1 MIKSYWQLD
10 IVMKVGTSS
19 SWLESK
25 QMGTAWDFKVKWL
38 KNYWKGYK
46 VDTEE
51 EIVMNKIEMKGR
63 KQMES

>member
-1 MIKSYWQLD
+1 
-10 IVMKVGTSS
+10 
-19 SWLESK
+19 
-25 QMGTAWDFKVKWL
+25 MGTAWDFKVKWL